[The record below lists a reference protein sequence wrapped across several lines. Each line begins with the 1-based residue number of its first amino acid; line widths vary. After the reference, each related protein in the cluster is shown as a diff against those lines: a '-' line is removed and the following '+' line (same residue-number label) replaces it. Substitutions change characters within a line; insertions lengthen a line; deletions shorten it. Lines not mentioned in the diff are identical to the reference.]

1 MCGILM
7 LVSVLASGSKG
18 NSTYVKTSHHELLI
32 DAGCT
37 MNYLNEKLIENNT
50 SLDNI
55 EYIFVTHT
63 HTDHVS
69 SIKNIV
75 KKYHPTIILTI
86 PMLED
91 LPYLK
96 TYEKIILLEDDM
108 IIDDLLIENIK
119 TSHDTSDSRGYIIT
133 ENNNSVVQIT
143 DTGYLNQKYFNKLK
157 NKTIYVFE
165 SNHNADML
173 LNGRY
178 PGWLKRRVASD
189 KGHLSNESS
198 AFYLSKIIG
207 NDTKEIILAHLSEEN
222 NTPEIALETLKN
234 EFKDHEIEFNNI
246 VIAKQNEIS
255 GNIEVW

>member
-1 MCGILM
+1 MCGVFM

-18 NSTYVKTSHHELLI
+18 NSTYIKTKKHEILI

-37 MNYLNEKLIENNT
+37 MTYLNEKLIENNT
-50 SLDNI
+50 NLDNI
-55 EYIFVTHT
+55 DYIFITHT
-63 HTDHVS
+63 HSDHVS
-69 SIKNIV
+69 SIKNII
-75 KKYHPTIILTI
+75 KKYSPTLILTI

-96 TYEKIILLEDDM
+96 TYENITLLEDDM
-108 IIDDLLIENIK
+108 IIDNLLIENIK
-119 TSHDTSDSRGYIIT
+119 TSHDTSDSRGYIIN
-133 ENNNSVVQIT
+133 EGDSSVVQIT

-157 NKTIYVFE
+157 NKTVYIFE

-207 NDTKEIILAHLSEEN
+207 SNTKEIILAHLSEEN
-222 NTPEIALETLKN
+222 NTPEIALETLQN

-246 VIAKQNEIS
+246 IIAKQNEIS
-255 GNIEVW
+255 GNIEV

>member
-1 MCGILM
+1 MCGVFM

-18 NSTYVKTSHHELLI
+18 NSTYIKTKKHEILI

-37 MNYLNEKLIENNT
+37 MTYLNEKLIENNT
-50 SLDNI
+50 NLNNI
-55 EYIFVTHT
+55 DYIFITHT
-63 HTDHVS
+63 HSDHVS
-69 SIKNIV
+69 SIKNII
-75 KKYHPTIILTI
+75 KKYSPTIILTI

-96 TYEKIILLEDDM
+96 TYENIILLEDDM
-108 IIDDLLIENIK
+108 IIDNLLIENIK
-119 TSHDTSDSRGYIIT
+119 TSHDTSDSRGYIIN
-133 ENNNSVVQIT
+133 EGDSSVVQIT

-157 NKTIYVFE
+157 NKTVYIFE

-207 NDTKEIILAHLSEEN
+207 SNTKEIILAHLSEEN
-222 NTPEIALETLKN
+222 NTPEIALETLQN

-246 VIAKQNEIS
+246 IIAKQNEIS
-255 GNIEVW
+255 GNIEV